1 MSELKI
7 FLVEDD
13 DDHAE
18 IVDFS
23 LKKAGGA
30 SVIHRA
36 REGEEAL
43 NLLDKI
49 ASAKVEK
56 PGLIMLDINIPRIS
70 GLELLVKIKAVPALY
85 NVPVI
90 AFTTSNSAR
99 YKKEAYEK
107 HVNSYLVKPTGF
119 EEFGQQIATM
129 VKYWGTYNCV

>member
-18 IVDFS
+18 IVEFS
-23 LKKAGGA
+23 LEKTGGA

-36 REGEEAL
+36 CEGEEAL

-49 ASAKVEK
+49 ASAEAEK

-70 GLELLVKIKAVPALY
+70 GLELLVKIKAMPTLY

-90 AFTTSNSAR
+90 AFTTSNSDR
-99 YKKEAYEK
+99 DKKEAYEK
-107 HVNSYLVKPTGF
+107 HVNSYLVKPTAF
-119 EEFGQQIATM
+119 EEFGQQIASM

>member
-99 YKKEAYEK
+99 DKKEAYEK